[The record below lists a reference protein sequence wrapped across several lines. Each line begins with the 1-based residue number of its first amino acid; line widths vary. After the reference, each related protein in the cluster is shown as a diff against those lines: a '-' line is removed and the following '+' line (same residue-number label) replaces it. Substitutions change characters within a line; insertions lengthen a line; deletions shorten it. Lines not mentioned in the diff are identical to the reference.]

1 MSVAT
6 DSVSIMSEIV
16 VAVRPGTIAD
26 LDGIVA
32 CSSALFA
39 EDAGARDPALNVN
52 WPQEHGRARFV
63 DALSD
68 PDRLVMV
75 AEDDGRIVGH
85 LTGALSG
92 PTAMRPVTVATLGS
106 MYVEPSH
113 RSQGI
118 GARLVEEFRKWA
130 RHHGARYAGVTAY
143 ASNEAAVRFYR
154 TNGFAVQSTVL
165 ETVL

>member
-1 MSVAT
+1 
-6 DSVSIMSEIV
+6 MSEIA

-26 LDGIVA
+26 VDGIVA
-32 CSSALFA
+32 CSSALFV

-52 WPQEHGRARFV
+52 WPEEHGRARFV
-63 DALSD
+63 DALGD
-68 PDRLVMV
+68 PERLVMV
-75 AEDDGRIVGH
+75 AEDGDRIVGH
-85 LTGALSG
+85 LTGSLSG

-106 MYVEPSH
+106 MYVQPSY

-118 GARLVEEFRKWA
+118 GARLVEEFRTWA
-130 RHHGARYAGVTAY
+130 RQQGARYAGVTAY

>member
-1 MSVAT
+1 MN
-6 DSVSIMSEIV
+6 EIV

-26 LDGIVA
+26 VDGIVA

-39 EDAGARDPALNVN
+39 EDAGTRDPALNVK
-52 WPQEHGRARFV
+52 WPEEHGRTRFA
-63 DALSD
+63 DALDD
-68 PDRLVMV
+68 PGRLVMV
-75 AEDDGRIVGH
+75 ADDGGRIVGH
-85 LTGALSG
+85 LTGSLSG

-106 MYVEPSH
+106 MYVEPSY
-113 RSQGI
+113 RSRGI
-118 GARLVEEFRKWA
+118 GARLVEEFRTWA